1 MRFLAV
7 TEFERTHYPDVFA
20 RERLAAKIDLPEA
33 RIQVSDQN
41 FFFFFF
47 TPDVWKLF
55 KRKRKKSCSKK
66 KACKKKLIRSFHL
79 QVWFSNRRAK
89 WRREEKLR
97 NQRRQ
102 ANNSSSHIP
111 ISSSF
116 STSVYQAIPQPTTP
130 GRSTTAGVTLTGP
143 PGLQI
148 RFKCDRMWRRLCCKT
163 RHLITRI
170 IQIVTVQCKQQHIW
184 LESGKMLLK

>member
-1 MRFLAV
+1 MSFHCVVLLNSIIKLLLNSIIQCSII

-33 RIQVSDQN
+33 RIQVSIIN
-41 FFFFFF
+41 
-47 TPDVWKLF
+47 LHI
-55 KRKRKKSCSKK
+55 SSIKK
-66 KACKKKLIRSFHL
+66 KKTHTLYLFIKNNTNREMTAPPTLL

-102 ANNSSSHIP
+102 ASNSSSHIP

-116 STSVYQAIPQPTTP
+116 STSVYQAIPQPATP
-130 GRSTTAGVTLTGP
+130 GI
-143 PGLQI
+143 GLH
-148 RFKCDRMWRRLCCKT
+148 T
-163 RHLITRI
+163 RDPCYDPMTSLF
-170 IQIVTVQCKQQHIW
+170 
-184 LESGKMLLK
+184 

>member
-41 FFFFFF
+41 FFFFLHQMCESCLKEKEKK
-47 TPDVWKLF
+47 KLLEE
-55 KRKRKKSCSKK
+55 K

-170 IQIVTVQCKQQHIW
+170 IQIVTVQCKQQHI
-184 LESGKMLLK
+184 

>member
-1 MRFLAV
+1 MFLFLTNLLLCGFLHCRIWKNSLSRCFRAGE
-7 TEFERTHYPDVFA
+7 TSGENRPA
-20 RERLAAKIDLPEA
+20 RSQNTSEWSEKHFF
-33 RIQVSDQN
+33 N
-41 FFFFFF
+41 FFFFYDWYGNIF
-47 TPDVWKLF
+47 PHE
-55 KRKRKKSCSKK
+55 SKTNRQ
-66 KACKKKLIRSFHL
+66 LWF

-130 GRSTTAGVTLTGP
+130 GRAPEILPLFWESVCQL
-143 PGLQI
+143 
-148 RFKCDRMWRRLCCKT
+148 LCCM
-163 RHLITRI
+163 H
-170 IQIVTVQCKQQHIW
+170 
-184 LESGKMLLK
+184 

>member
-1 MRFLAV
+1 M
-7 TEFERTHYPDVFA
+7 
-20 RERLAAKIDLPEA
+20 I
-33 RIQVSDQN
+33 IMI
-41 FFFFFF
+41 
-47 TPDVWKLF
+47 
-55 KRKRKKSCSKK
+55 
-66 KACKKKLIRSFHL
+66 KLIPL

-130 GRSTTAGVTLTGP
+130 GRPHHISLPPHPPYTLENNT
-143 PGLQI
+143 
-148 RFKCDRMWRRLCCKT
+148 
-163 RHLITRI
+163 
-170 IQIVTVQCKQQHIW
+170 
-184 LESGKMLLK
+184 

>member
-1 MRFLAV
+1 MSDAPYSSR
-7 TEFERTHYPDVFA
+7 RY
-20 RERLAAKIDLPEA
+20 RERGGGMTRRRGDKWRPGSNTNVTGFL
-33 RIQVSDQN
+33 S
-41 FFFFFF
+41 
-47 TPDVWKLF
+47 
-55 KRKRKKSCSKK
+55 S
-66 KACKKKLIRSFHL
+66 

-130 GRSTTAGVTLTGP
+130 GRSTSAGGTRTTTTSPLRRILP
-143 PGLQI
+143 PHI
-148 RFKCDRMWRRLCCKT
+148 KIERFAKPG
-163 RHLITRI
+163 RHLRLVSTRPKR
-170 IQIVTVQCKQQHIW
+170 IQVQISLSVKLW
-184 LESGKMLLK
+184 D